1 MTSVP
6 STAHITVY
14 HVEEARLGFGTSHKL
29 NMLTGMSSKQDLSR
43 GLYGISGFL
52 IKSPGVVCCKHP
64 RCSWNEDLCSAG
76 PVIERVRELC
86 TRLWIQGSKSKTWFR
101 HCIGRENNFQVWKA
115 AAEGGYPLLVKKNR
129 LGRHYLHLINQKW
142 HQSELVLQTINE
154 THNNETNHIID
165 HNEVIQCNE
174 YWYQVSELWA
184 LGIQF
189 QIHSSERGSSVSRKK
204 KQEAVECSIAHTDH
218 IHTLH

>member
-14 HVEEARLGFGTSHKL
+14 HVKEARLGFGTSHKL

-64 RCSWNEDLCSAG
+64 QSSWNEDLCSAG

-86 TRLWIQGSKSKTWFR
+86 TQLWIQGSKSKTWFR

-115 AAEGGYPLLVKKNR
+115 AQKDRVFLETSEFYMPD
-129 LGRHYLHLINQKW
+129 NQKAATSVTSGPW
-142 HQSELVLQTINE
+142 L
-154 THNNETNHIID
+154 
-165 HNEVIQCNE
+165 
-174 YWYQVSELWA
+174 
-184 LGIQF
+184 
-189 QIHSSERGSSVSRKK
+189 GSSFDLCYFIHNYMVIA
-204 KQEAVECSIAHTDH
+204 QCSTFQMFSSDYLPSEIWW
-218 IHTLH
+218 